1 MLPTVDAD
9 LTKFFE
15 NYRHQRHIQTTLQ
28 DVVSRQETIVAA
40 VDDLNAAI
48 AALTQEV
55 QAAVAA
61 IGAQG
66 LTTAE
71 AEAAVSDIN
80 AQAADLQNALNP
92 PPAQ

>member
-1 MLPTVDAD
+1 MLASVDAD

-15 NYRHQRHIQTTLQ
+15 NYRHQRHIQQTLSDLTT
-28 DVVSRQETIVAA
+28 RQETIVAA